1 MSMIIQT
8 KRLDLIPLS
17 PAVLR
22 AALERDR
29 NKIGRL
35 LGASVPQSWEIHRGA
50 LELWLRQLE
59 AHPALQPWLARG
71 IVLRSESQLIGDI
84 GFHSDPFSAP
94 ASGPKTVELGYSI
107 VEAWRRRGFAQE
119 AIEALIQWAC
129 TQHRVHRFVLSISP
143 ENQASQSLATKLSF
157 RKIGSQID
165 EEDGLEEIFE
175 RLVEG

>member
-1 MSMIIQT
+1 MSVIIQT

-22 AALERDR
+22 AALERDQT
-29 NKIGRL
+29 KIGRL
-35 LGASVPQSWEIHRGA
+35 LGTSVPQSWEIRRCF
-50 LELWLRQLE
+50 LELQLRQLE
-59 AHPALQPWLARG
+59 ANPALQPWLIRG
-71 IVLRSESQLIGDI
+71 IVLRSEGQLIGDI
-84 GFHSDPFSAP
+84 GFHSEPFSAP
-94 ASGPKTVELGYSI
+94 ASAPKTVELGYGV

-119 AIEALIQWAC
+119 AIEAL

-143 ENQASQSLATKLSF
+143 ENQASQALATKLSF

-175 RLVEG
+175 RLV

>member
-1 MSMIIQT
+1 MSVIIQT

-22 AALERDR
+22 AALELDR
-29 NKIGRL
+29 KKIGRL
-35 LGASVPQSWEIHRGA
+35 LGVSVPQSWEIHRGA

-59 AHPALQPWLARG
+59 ANPALQPWLARG
-71 IVLRSESQLIGDI
+71 MVLRSEGQLIGDI
-84 GFHSDPFSAP
+84 GCHSEPFSPP
-94 ASGPKTVELGYSI
+94 ASAPKTVELGYS
-107 VEAWRRRGFAQE
+107 VMEAWRRRGFAQE

-129 TQHRVHRFVLSISP
+129 TQHRVQRFVLSISP
-143 ENQASQSLATKLSF
+143 KNQASQALATKLSF

-175 RLVEG
+175 RLV

>member
-1 MSMIIQT
+1 MSVIIQT

-22 AALERDR
+22 AALELDR

-35 LGASVPQSWEIHRGA
+35 LGASVPQSWEIRRSF
-50 LELWLRQLE
+50 LELQLRQLE
-59 AHPALQPWLARG
+59 AKPALQPWLARG
-71 IVLRSESQLIGDI
+71 MVLRSEGQLIGDI
-84 GFHSDPFSAP
+84 GCHSEPFSTP
-94 ASGPKTVELGYSI
+94 ASAPKTVELGYS
-107 VEAWRRRGFAQE
+107 VMEAWRRRGFAQE

-143 ENQASQSLATKLSF
+143 ENQASQALAAKLSF

-175 RLVEG
+175 RLV